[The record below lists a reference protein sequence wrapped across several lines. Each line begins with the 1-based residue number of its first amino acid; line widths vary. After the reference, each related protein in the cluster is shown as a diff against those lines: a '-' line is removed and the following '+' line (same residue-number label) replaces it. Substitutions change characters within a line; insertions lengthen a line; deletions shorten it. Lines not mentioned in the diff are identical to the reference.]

1 MDPKLA
7 AAKAALKYVESG
19 YVVGVG
25 SGSTALIFLNELA
38 EAIKGGLI
46 SNVRLVATSTET
58 EYEIIRL
65 GLGELLRYP
74 WQVNGITVAVD
85 GADEVDE
92 GKNLVKG
99 GGGALTREKIID
111 YWADEFI
118 VIVDESKLV
127 DKVPSRHPIPI
138 EVVPYAWPMVKAKLE
153 KEYGGS
159 AELRY
164 SSSKRGPVVTDN
176 CNYVIDYRPSL
187 RIEPSEGERIIKG
200 IPGVVEVG
208 LFNGLK
214 VSRVIVGKSDGSVY
228 EFK

>member
-74 WQVNGITVAVD
+74 WQVNGITVAV
-85 GADEVDE
+85 
-92 GKNLVKG
+92 
-99 GGGALTREKIID
+99 
-111 YWADEFI
+111 
-118 VIVDESKLV
+118 
-127 DKVPSRHPIPI
+127 
-138 EVVPYAWPMVKAKLE
+138 
-153 KEYGGS
+153 
-159 AELRY
+159 
-164 SSSKRGPVVTDN
+164 
-176 CNYVIDYRPSL
+176 
-187 RIEPSEGERIIKG
+187 
-200 IPGVVEVG
+200 
-208 LFNGLK
+208 
-214 VSRVIVGKSDGSVY
+214 
-228 EFK
+228 